1 MEKLVHVK
9 IGTTNEVL
17 PVIALY
23 TDGCFKDIYELKT
36 SKGRCWVHKRWC
48 SPVVPQKDD
57 TDWRGF
63 LKAHWDNEHGYCR
76 VDCLEEFME
85 IFNRAASNISKNDN
99 EQGKRI
105 TQEVRKHRSDHNSKH
120 NNKRRAPVELS
131 LFPDF

>member
-85 IFNRAASNISKNDN
+85 IFNRAASKHKHDN
-99 EQGKRI
+99 EQEKRI